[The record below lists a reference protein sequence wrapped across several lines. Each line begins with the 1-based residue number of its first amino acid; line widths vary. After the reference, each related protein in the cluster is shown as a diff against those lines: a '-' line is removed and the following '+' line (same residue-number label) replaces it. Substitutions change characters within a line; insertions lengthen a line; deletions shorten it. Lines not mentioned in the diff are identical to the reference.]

1 MSHSKDIILDN
12 KRTIKAWAMFDWAN
26 SAFALVITTAI
37 FPIYFNSVVDKDF
50 VLFGME
56 MSNSALFSY
65 CISIAYIIIVLI
77 SPLLSGIA
85 DYGGRRLFFMK
96 MFTLIGSIACVAL
109 FWFTGMHRLY
119 LGISAFVLSV
129 IGFAGGQVFYN
140 SFLPLIVSEEKYDKV
155 SAQGFAYGYIGSV
168 LLLIFILVIIQFWEQ
183 IGLPSVGYATRTAFI
198 LVGVWWYGFAQ
209 IPFKRLPKDDKSK
222 VNRSI
227 IKKGYEEIKKVWNE
241 VKYQVNTKRFLYAF
255 FFYSAGAQTAI
266 YLASTFASAELHIEK
281 TGLILLILLL
291 QLVGIVGAYFF
302 SYLSKSIGNKIS
314 IQLMLLIWIGICVG
328 GYFVATITQ
337 FYIIAAFVGLVMG
350 GIQSLSRSTYTK
362 LIPEDT
368 EDTTSYFSFY
378 DVLEKGAIVVGTFT
392 FGIVNQ
398 VMGSMRNSLLSLA
411 VFFVVGSLILL
422 TVRMRSER
430 GS

>member
-1 MSHSKDIILDN
+1 MSSSNEIIIDD
-12 KRTIKAWAMFDWAN
+12 KRTIKGWAMFDWAN

-37 FPIYFNSVVDKDF
+37 FPIYFNSIVDKDF

-65 CISIAYIIIVLI
+65 CISFAYIIIVLI

-96 MFTLIGSIACVAL
+96 MFTLIGSIGCLAL
-109 FWFTGMHRLY
+109 FWFTGMDRLY
-119 LGISAFVLSV
+119 LGISAFVLAIV
-129 IGFAGGQVFYN
+129 GFAGGQVFYN

-168 LLLIFILVIIQFWEQ
+168 LLLIFLLIIIQFWEQ
-183 IGLPSVGYATRTAFI
+183 IGLPSVGYATRLSFI

-209 IPFKRLPKDDKSK
+209 IPFNRLPKDNKSK
-222 VNRSI
+222 VDKSI

-266 YLASTFASAELHIEK
+266 YLAATFASAELKIEK

-291 QLVGIVGAYFF
+291 QIVGIVGAYFF
-302 SYLSKSIGNKIS
+302 SFISKSIGNKIS
-314 IQLMLLIWIGICVG
+314 IQLMLLIWIGICVS
-328 GYFVATITQ
+328 GYFVQTITQ
-337 FYIIAAFVGLVMG
+337 FYIIAGFVGLVMG

-378 DVLEKGAIVVGTFT
+378 DVLEKGAIVLGTFT

-398 VMGSMRNSLLSLA
+398 LMGSMRNSLLSLA

-422 TVRMRSER
+422 TVRMKKEVI
-430 GS
+430 